1 MTHTLKHLF
10 AAFAAILLLGGC
22 ASVEVADYAA
32 DRPLL
37 DLRQY
42 FSGRV
47 EGWGMFQD
55 RSGKVLKRFHVVIDA
70 KWQGDTG
77 TLDERFTWSDGP
89 GGGNPERR
97 VWTLTDLGGG
107 RYSGSAGDVVGAACG
122 KAVGQ
127 QRRRQGQFGAQRGE
141 AAGNALRW
149 RYVLALPVDG
159 KVVEV
164 DFDDWMYLVDDRVM
178 LNRSFMSKYGFRLGE
193 VTLTLVRRPS

>member
-1 MTHTLKHLF
+1 MKHALRQLF
-10 AAFAAILLLGGC
+10 ATLAAILLLGGC
-22 ASVEVADYAA
+22 ASVEVADYRSE
-32 DRPLL
+32 RPQL

-42 FSGRV
+42 FSGRL

-89 GGGNPERR
+89 AGGNPERR

-107 RYSGSAGDVVGAACG
+107 RYRGTAGDVVGSA
-122 KAVGQ
+122 
-127 QRRRQGQFGAQRGE
+127 RGE

-159 KVVEV
+159 KRVEV
-164 DFDDWMYLVDDRVM
+164 DFDDWMYLVDDKVM
-178 LNRSFMSKYGFRLGE
+178 LNRSAMSKFGFHLGD
-193 VTLTLVRRPS
+193 VTLTLVRQAS